1 MWYIGCCDQSKSM
14 KMGVGHDNLLGLKTF
29 AQVWEI
35 IRESKIIPSE
45 DTQNFVIIGRGIKQ
59 S

>member
-1 MWYIGCCDQSKSM
+1 
-14 KMGVGHDNLLGLKTF
+14 MGMGHDNLLGLKTF

-45 DTQNFVIIGRGIKQ
+45 DTQNFVIIRRGIKQ
-59 S
+59 SW

>member
-1 MWYIGCCDQSKSM
+1 
-14 KMGVGHDNLLGLKTF
+14 MGVGHDNLLGLKTF

-45 DTQNFVIIGRGIKQ
+45 KHFGTCNPTKFEKVQ
-59 S
+59 SY

>member
-1 MWYIGCCDQSKSM
+1 
-14 KMGVGHDNLLGLKTF
+14 MGVGHDNLLGLKAST
-29 AQVWEI
+29 QVWEI

-45 DTQNFVIIGRGIKQ
+45 DTQNFVIIGRGTKQ